1 MRLSVKGSESVRFG
15 AGVGGLM
22 QLYFLFVIKCQEE
35 IALGDL
41 NISST
46 VAGFC

>member
-1 MRLSVKGSESVRFG
+1 MRLSVKGSESVHLG

-22 QLYFLFVIKCQEE
+22 QLYFLFVIKHQEE
-35 IALGDL
+35 ISLWDL

-46 VAGFC
+46 LAGFC